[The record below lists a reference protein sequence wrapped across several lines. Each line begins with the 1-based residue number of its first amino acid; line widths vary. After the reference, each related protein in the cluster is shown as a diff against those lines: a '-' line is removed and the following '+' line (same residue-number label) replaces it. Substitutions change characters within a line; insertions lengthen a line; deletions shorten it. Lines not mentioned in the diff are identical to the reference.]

1 MFENFFGNR
10 RAAAALERMLAQ
22 DRVPHAILLAGPE
35 GVGKATLARRF
46 AARLLGGADRIERD
60 DLSLPHNVAV
70 LAERDK
76 WPAERRN
83 EEPLLFATHPD
94 FVTFAPDGPLRQITI
109 SQMRYLREQAQFKPL
124 EGRRR
129 VFLIDQMER
138 ANEPAASS
146 LLKTLEEPPDHLV
159 LVMTAQNPYDLLPT
173 IRSRAV
179 ILHLGPLSE
188 EEMAQFVSA
197 RGLDHPE
204 RRIALADGRP
214 GVAVSLDLAEYDRRR
229 EAMLGLLE
237 AAAGQS
243 GFARWLE
250 QSEAALGARG
260 DRFELSVKVLYG
272 LLEDLLIVK
281 SGGSRLRNF
290 DLRPD
295 LERVAERVSFDWIRA
310 AVARTDELVDLLRR
324 NIQRTLALDAMVV
337 ELRAGVRSA
346 P

>member
-260 DRFELSVKVLYG
+260 DRFEPSVKVLYG
-272 LLEDLLIVK
+272 LLEDLLILK

>member
-260 DRFELSVKVLYG
+260 DRFEPSVKVLYG